1 MKNFVRQTQNTI
13 RIKAEK
19 PHADGRF
26 YIRDKYLREARD
38 TGKKMVVDL
47 NGEKYVFTF
56 REWMDG
62 AKKMEK
68 VFLIPDKPMKLYG
81 NYLKKFEMKKPIEQ
95 ISVMSA
101 FAQLSEDQR
110 LQVEAALRR

>member
-1 MKNFVRQTQNTI
+1 MSNFVHETQNTI

-38 TGKKMVVDL
+38 TGKKMVVEL
-47 NGEKYVFTF
+47 NGEKYMFTF

-68 VFLIPDKPMKLYG
+68 VFLIPDHPMKLYG
-81 NYLKKFEMKKPIEQ
+81 NYLRKFTYRKEPEQ
-95 ISVMSA
+95 ISVMNA
-101 FAQLSEDQR
+101 FTQLTEAQR
-110 LQVEAALRR
+110 LQIESFLHR